1 MIEQEAIN
9 ELKDIQKL
17 GDIEI
22 AHSQADDI
30 LCKLLISRGYEKVVA
45 EYNKVDK
52 WYA

>member
-1 MIEQEAIN
+1 MTEQEAIN

-22 AHSQADDI
+22 AHSQADGI
-30 LCKLLISRGYEKVVA
+30 LCELLSSLGYEKVVA